1 MDAQEQQHALKG
13 RQKLEEVRRKKAA
26 AAAAGSAQ
34 NEVEVLLL
42 RINNLEG
49 ELQFEKQRSLDF
61 VTQLQTVES
70 ERNLLQRQWEESVLQ
85 IQSLSD
91 DLNQSRSQSLQE
103 VATLRKSL
111 ESSTMERDAAI
122 MSREDMVAQVR
133 LLKRRLQ
140 ETEDEQ
146 YKAEEDAAALRA
158 ELKLLHHSDQQADN
172 TAASSEQLRSA
183 EQEISSLK
191 QELQELARRLQQE
204 QQTVASERLHVSGL
218 TIQNRDLQTE
228 LVAAN
233 QKIYDLEEI
242 AQSRSV
248 TIPLTDAS
256 IVDTATSR
264 KDKVKNQLDLAELA
278 SMVER
283 QEQGRQKLLAEID
296 AQSLEIER
304 LFLENEGLRDSLKE
318 SNGVSARWDRQVQEC
333 LEQNGELRA
342 QLNQL
347 REEQITIAAVMP
359 KHPQASFVLD
369 SETGTG
375 AGNEGTLQFE
385 ARSSE
390 EVKLKRE
397 LAKAQAHAE
406 ELSARVIQQS
416 ADLNRAVQ
424 ALTSLSSLYKP
435 VLSSIENRL
444 LQLQQDSYVPDTMYL
459 GF

>member
-26 AAAAGSAQ
+26 AAAAGSGQ
-34 NEVEVLLL
+34 VLTTPFFCNSYWVLHLSSSICLKLILFPVNPNRKTDLLL
-42 RINNLEG
+42 RLK
-49 ELQFEKQRSLDF
+49 LHLS
-61 VTQLQTVES
+61 QLQTVES

-85 IQSLSD
+85 IQNLSD
-91 DLNQSRSQSLQE
+91 ELNQSRSQSLQE
-103 VATLRKSL
+103 MATLRKSL

-122 MSREDMVAQVR
+122 VSREDMVAQVR

-204 QQTVASERLHVSGL
+204 QQTVASERLHVSAL

-233 QKIYDLEEI
+233 QKIYECN
-242 AQSRSV
+242 
-248 TIPLTDAS
+248 PLQ
-256 IVDTATSR
+256 
-264 KDKVKNQLDLAELA
+264 KDKVKNQLNLAELA

-359 KHPQASFVLD
+359 KHPQESFVLD

-397 LAKAQAHAE
+397 LVKAQAHAE

>member
-26 AAAAGSAQ
+26 AAAAGSGQ
-34 NEVEVLLL
+34 VLTTPFFVNPNRKTDLLL
-42 RINNLEG
+42 RLK
-49 ELQFEKQRSLDF
+49 LHLS
-61 VTQLQTVES
+61 QLQTVES

-85 IQSLSD
+85 IQNLSD

-103 VATLRKSL
+103 MATLRKSL

-122 MSREDMVAQVR
+122 VSREDMVAQVR

-204 QQTVASERLHVSGL
+204 QQTVASERLHVSAL

-233 QKIYDLEEI
+233 QKIYECN
-242 AQSRSV
+242 
-248 TIPLTDAS
+248 PLQ
-256 IVDTATSR
+256 
-264 KDKVKNQLDLAELA
+264 KDKVKNQLNLAELA

-347 REEQITIAAVMP
+347 REEQITIAAVMA
-359 KHPQASFVLD
+359 KHPQESFVLD

-375 AGNEGTLQFE
+375 AGNEGTSQFE

>member
-26 AAAAGSAQ
+26 AAAAGSGQ
-34 NEVEVLLL
+34 VLTTPFFWFLPDQIMPRTLKTDLLL
-42 RINNLEG
+42 ILK
-49 ELQFEKQRSLDF
+49 LHFS
-61 VTQLQTVES
+61 QLQTVES

-122 MSREDMVAQVR
+122 VSREDMVAQVR

-172 TAASSEQLRSA
+172 TAVSSEQLRSA

-204 QQTVASERLHVSGL
+204 QQTVASERLHVSAL

-233 QKIYDLEEI
+233 QKIYECN
-242 AQSRSV
+242 
-248 TIPLTDAS
+248 PLQ
-256 IVDTATSR
+256 
-264 KDKVKNQLDLAELA
+264 KDKVKNQLNLAELA

-359 KHPQASFVLD
+359 KHPQESFVLD

-444 LQLQQDSYVPDTMYL
+444 LQLQQDSYVPDAMYL